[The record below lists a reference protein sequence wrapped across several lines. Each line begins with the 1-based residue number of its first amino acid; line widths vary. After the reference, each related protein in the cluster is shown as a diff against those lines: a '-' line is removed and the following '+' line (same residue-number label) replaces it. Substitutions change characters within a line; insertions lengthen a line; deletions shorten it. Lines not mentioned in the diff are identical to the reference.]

1 MLRKK
6 RITYHTLHISFT
18 DLQGEPYDISGD
30 TGTLEAIMA
39 CCRCKIA
46 REHMSDLF
54 PSFSMKT
61 LCPSFQVLCCLLKCI

>member
-6 RITYHTLHISFT
+6 RIIYHTLYISFT

-54 PSFSMKT
+54 LFPSFSMKT
-61 LCPSFQVLCCLLKCI
+61 YVPFISSSLLLT